1 MEEILGLNG
10 RERDRLVVLRQV
22 KQGKLTQRKAAEQLG
37 LSARWVKK
45 LMKRLRTEGDGG
57 LAHRLRGRPGNRGHG
72 GEVRKH
78 ALGLIGERYAD
89 YGPTL
94 AAEVL
99 ASDHAIAVNRETL
112 RQWMSRAQLWKPGRQ
127 KIKHVHVWRAR
138 REQRGE
144 LVQWD
149 TSEHDWLEGRS
160 AEKLYLIAMIDDATS
175 ELTARFAAHDSTEEN
190 MRLLWRYME
199 RHGRP
204 VEVYTDKAGLFQ
216 LNRPLHH
223 NKHVPPAAEQTQ
235 IKRALA
241 ELGIGRIAAHSPQAK
256 GRVERSFQTMQDRLV
271 KGLRRAGACTLEH
284 ANQYLWEVFEPE
296 WKQRF
301 AKAPASELDAHR
313 RLRED
318 HNLASALSYVE
329 TRLVN
334 NDYTLRWSGERYQ
347 IAATDV
353 RPRMRKAT
361 VRVEQRLDGAL
372 VARWEGR
379 EMWLR
384 VCPSQAAPAQPPTKP
399 LRPRKAA
406 PKGRWMDGF
415 WHGDPAKRA
424 PVPPVTPVA
433 LRAPFV
439 TGGTG

>member
-1 MEEILGLNG
+1 VEEIVGLSG

-22 KQGKLTQRKAAEQLG
+22 KNGKLTQRKAAEQLG

-45 LMKRLRTEGDGG
+45 LMKRVRTEGDRG
-57 LAHRLRGRPGNRGHG
+57 LVHRLRGRPSNRGHG
-72 GEVRKH
+72 AAVRRRALQLVGEQ
-78 ALGLIGERYAD
+78 YAD

-99 ASDHAIAVNRETL
+99 ASEHGLAVNRETL
-112 RQWMSRAQLWKPGRQ
+112 RQWMSQEQLWKPRRH
-127 KIKHVHVWRAR
+127 KLKHVHVWRPR
-138 REQRGE
+138 REQKGE

-190 MRLLWRYME
+190 MRLLWRYIE

-223 NKHVPPAAEQTQ
+223 NKHEPLAAEQTQ

-271 KGLRRAGACTLEH
+271 KGLRRAAASTLEQ
-284 ANQYLWEVFEPE
+284 ANRYLWEVFETG

-301 AKAPASELDAHR
+301 TKLPASGLDAHR
-313 RLRED
+313 ALRKD
-318 HNLASALSYVE
+318 HQLASALSHVE

-347 IAATDV
+347 IAAADV

-372 VARWEGR
+372 VARWEDR
-379 EMWLR
+379 EMCLR
-384 VCPSQAAPAQPPTKP
+384 VCPEPAPAQPSPS
-399 LRPRKAA
+399 LRPHKAA
-406 PKGRWMDGF
+406 PKGRWMEGF
-415 WHGDPAKRA
+415 WHGDPAKRGA
-424 PVPPVTPVA
+424 VPPVTPVA

>member
-1 MEEILGLNG
+1 VEEIVGLSG
-10 RERDRLVVLRQV
+10 RERDRLVLLRQV
-22 KQGKLTQRKAAEQLG
+22 KEGKLTQRKAAEQLG
-37 LSARWVKK
+37 LSSRWVKK

-57 LAHRLRGRPGNRGHG
+57 LAHRLRGRVSNRGHG
-72 GEVRKH
+72 VEVRKR
-78 ALGLIGERYAD
+78 ALGLVRERYAD

-112 RQWMSRAQLWKPGRQ
+112 RQWMSQEQLWKPGRQ
-127 KIKHVHVWRAR
+127 RIKHVHVWRAR

-160 AEKLYLIAMIDDATS
+160 TEKLYLIAMIDDATS
-175 ELTARFAAHDSTEEN
+175 ELTARFAPHDSTEEN
-190 MRLLWRYME
+190 MRLLWQYIE

-216 LNRPLHH
+216 VNQPLHY

-235 IKRALA
+235 IKRALE

-271 KGLRRAGACTLEH
+271 KGLRRAGACSREQ

-313 RLRED
+313 RLRKD

-329 TRLVN
+329 MRMVN
-334 NDYTLRWSGERYQ
+334 NDYTLRWKGEHFQ

-353 RPRMRKAT
+353 RPRMRRSKL
-361 VRVEQRLDGAL
+361 RVEHRLDGAL
-372 VARWEGR
+372 VARWEAR
-379 EMWLR
+379 QMLLS
-384 VCPSQAAPAQPPTKP
+384 VCPEAAPVQPESKP
-399 LRPRKAA
+399 MRPRKAA

-415 WHGDPAKRA
+415 WHGDPAKRGS
-424 PVPPVTPVA
+424 VPPVTPVA